1 MTYKKRCNKMKGVY
15 LKWNDNCVFPEYKY
29 NSGPIVSNKILKRA
43 KKIVIE
49 ILTNEKDK
57 IEKAFKSLTKRYKDK
72 YIEITYDYEAAYRRV
87 RSTKLCPASEDCY
100 GESDESGIWIC
111 KNKIDYAEL
120 VGTILHEALHYF
132 AYFNNKEI
140 CEKDEHYVMR
150 ILGDDC

>member
-43 KKIVIE
+43 KEIVIE
-49 ILTNEKDK
+49 ILTNEKQK
-57 IEKAFKSLTKRYKDK
+57 IEQAFKSLTKRYKDK

-87 RSTKLCPASEDCY
+87 RSTKLCPASDYCY

-132 AYFNNKEI
+132 AYFNKKEI

>member
-43 KKIVIE
+43 KEIVIE

-87 RSTKLCPASEDCY
+87 RSTKLCPASDYCY

-132 AYFNNKEI
+132 AYFNKKEI

>member
-15 LKWNDNCVFPEYKY
+15 LKWNENCVFPEYKY

-43 KKIVIE
+43 KEIVIE

-87 RSTKLCPASEDCY
+87 RSTKLCPASDYCY

-120 VGTILHEALHYF
+120 VGTILHEALH
-132 AYFNNKEI
+132 
-140 CEKDEHYVMR
+140 
-150 ILGDDC
+150 

>member
-1 MTYKKRCNKMKGVY
+1 MKGVY

-43 KKIVIE
+43 KEIVIE
-49 ILTNEKDK
+49 ILTNEKQK
-57 IEKAFKSLTKRYKDK
+57 IEQAFKSLTKRYKDK

-87 RSTKLCPASEDCY
+87 RSTKLCPANDYCY

-132 AYFNNKEI
+132 AYFNKKEI